1 VAPEILL
8 GGVLM
13 AALILYALGA
23 GADFGGGVWD
33 LLADRGARGE
43 RQRALIAEAIGPIW
57 EANHVWLILVVVL
70 LFACFPAAFAA
81 IGITLHVPL
90 TIMLVGIV
98 LRGSAFAFRSHD
110 GSDEARRHWS
120 RTFAIASIVTPV
132 MLGVCVGAVASGRIR
147 VEPATAR
154 VLSDP
159 VTPWLGIFPF
169 ALGAFTLGLFAFLAA
184 VYLTVEARDDEMRE
198 SFRGR
203 ALGAAVAS
211 GALALGCLLLARDGA
226 PRIHQG
232 LMTRG
237 WSGMFHA
244 ITALFA
250 IGAIVALVLR
260 RHLVAR
266 ALAVLQVA
274 CVVAGWGLAQY
285 PYLID
290 PDLTL
295 ANAAAPPSVLRAV
308 IGALVAGALVLFPAL
323 GYLYA
328 LFKRNRDRGSA
339 RTSTPGRSAASART
353 PPGPAASR

>member
-1 VAPEILL
+1 MAPEILL

-33 LLADRGARGE
+33 LLADRGAHGE

-110 GSDEARRHWS
+110 GSDESRRRWS
-120 RTFAIASIVTPV
+120 RTFAIASVVTPV

-147 VEPATAR
+147 VDPATAR

-159 VTPWLGIFPF
+159 VTPWLAPFPF
-169 ALGAFTLGLFAFLAA
+169 ALGAFALVLFAFLAA
-184 VYLTVEARDDEMRE
+184 VYLTVEARDDALRE
-198 SFRGR
+198 SFRAR
-203 ALGAAVAS
+203 ALGAAVVA
-211 GALALGCLLLARDGA
+211 GALALACLLLARDGA
-226 PRIHQG
+226 PRVFRG
-232 LMTRG
+232 LTARG
-237 WSGMFHA
+237 WSGVFHA

-250 IGAIVALVLR
+250 IGAIVALLTR
-260 RHLVAR
+260 RYLFAR
-266 ALAVLQVA
+266 ALAVAQVA
-274 CVVAGWGLAQY
+274 CVVAGWGLATH

-295 ANAAAPPSVLRAV
+295 ANAAAPPRVLRAV
-308 IGALVAGALVLFPAL
+308 LGALVAGAVVLFPAL

-328 LFKRNRDRGSA
+328 LFKRNRDPGSP
-339 RTSTPGRSAASART
+339 RTSTTERSGASART
-353 PPGPAASR
+353 PPGRAASR